1 MKISKF
7 KSTNEIFSIEFE
19 EKIGESSVAFVV
31 SSKDVPTEAFAD
43 SLRNLK
49 TVVKDICEL
58 NDDLQNIEVKGVS
71 FSEQKDQNMGL
82 VFTASRKLFN
92 SDSPMNFNSPIKLL
106 YPVGEEANNKA
117 LQDNYKVFVE
127 TFIEQCTEYV
137 KGMRLQTS
145 LKLE

>member
-1 MKISKF
+1 MNITKF
-7 KSTNEIFSIEFE
+7 KSTNEIFAIEFQE
-19 EKIGESSVAFVV
+19 TVGDSTVSFVV

-49 TVVKDICEL
+49 TVVKDVCEL

-71 FSEQKDQNMGL
+71 FSEQKDKNIGIVL
-82 VFTASRKLFN
+82 TATRKLFN

-106 YPVGEEANNKA
+106 HPVGEETNNKS
-117 LQDNYKVFVE
+117 LQDNYKVFVV

>member
-71 FSEQKDQNMGL
+71 FSEQKDQNIGL